1 MKTLVLFVGASLLAN
16 LQPPA
21 FPVREQG
28 LRRPPRSYKNKN
40 LMETAV

>member
-16 LQPPA
+16 LQSPA
-21 FPVREQG
+21 SSVRHN
-28 LRRPPRSYKNKN
+28 NKN